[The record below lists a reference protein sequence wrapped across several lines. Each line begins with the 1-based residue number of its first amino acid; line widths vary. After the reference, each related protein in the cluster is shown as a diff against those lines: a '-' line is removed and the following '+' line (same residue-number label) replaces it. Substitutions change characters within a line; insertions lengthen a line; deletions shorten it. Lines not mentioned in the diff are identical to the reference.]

1 VLAIFVKDISLWYFN
16 CIPWQES
23 SEYIVYFCSIMRAET
38 PSILITDNDQQF
50 RDTILEVL
58 RPTGYRTLEAIDGME
73 AMQIVQE
80 QEVHVVLLDMHMPR
94 QNGLETLKRLKSFKA
109 MLPCILLSAEMD
121 ERIEKEARRAQAFE
135 VLRKPVTRIDLTG
148 AIEQALHATYG
159 IG

>member
-1 VLAIFVKDISLWYFN
+1 
-16 CIPWQES
+16 
-23 SEYIVYFCSIMRAET
+23 MRAAT

-80 QEVHVVLLDMHMPR
+80 QELHVVLLDMHMPR
-94 QNGLETLKRLKSFKA
+94 QKGLETLKRLKIFKA

-121 ERIEKEARRAQAFE
+121 ERLEREARRAQAFE
-135 VLRKPVTRIDLTG
+135 VLRKPVTRTDLTG

>member
-1 VLAIFVKDISLWYFN
+1 
-16 CIPWQES
+16 
-23 SEYIVYFCSIMRAET
+23 MRAET

-121 ERIEKEARRAQAFE
+121 DRLEREARRAQAFE
-135 VLRKPVTRIDLTG
+135 VLRKPVTRVDLTG

-159 IG
+159 IS

>member
-1 VLAIFVKDISLWYFN
+1 
-16 CIPWQES
+16 
-23 SEYIVYFCSIMRAET
+23 MRAET

-121 ERIEKEARRAQAFE
+121 DRLEREARRAQAFE

-159 IG
+159 IC

>member
-1 VLAIFVKDISLWYFN
+1 
-16 CIPWQES
+16 
-23 SEYIVYFCSIMRAET
+23 MRAET

-94 QNGLETLKRLKSFKA
+94 QNGLETLKRLKSFRA

-121 ERIEKEARRAQAFE
+121 DRLEREARQAQAFE

>member
-1 VLAIFVKDISLWYFN
+1 TSLWYFN

-23 SEYIVYFCSIMRAET
+23 SAYIVYFCSIMRAET

-94 QNGLETLKRLKSFKA
+94 QNGLETLKRLKIFKA

-121 ERIEKEARRAQAFE
+121 ERLEREARRAQAFE
-135 VLRKPVTRIDLTG
+135 VLRKPVTRTDLTG

>member
-1 VLAIFVKDISLWYFN
+1 
-16 CIPWQES
+16 
-23 SEYIVYFCSIMRAET
+23 MRAET

-121 ERIEKEARRAQAFE
+121 DRLEREARRAQAFE
-135 VLRKPVTRIDLTG
+135 VLRKPVTRVDLTG

>member
-1 VLAIFVKDISLWYFN
+1 
-16 CIPWQES
+16 
-23 SEYIVYFCSIMRAET
+23 MRAET

-94 QNGLETLKRLKSFKA
+94 QNGLETLKRLKRFRA

-121 ERIEKEARRAQAFE
+121 DRLEREARQAQAFE

>member
-1 VLAIFVKDISLWYFN
+1 MPPSGILIAHRGERARVHRLF
-16 CIPWQES
+16 
-23 SEYIVYFCSIMRAET
+23 FCSIMRAET

-121 ERIEKEARRAQAFE
+121 DRLEREARRAQAFE
-135 VLRKPVTRIDLTG
+135 VLRKPVTRVDLTG

>member
-1 VLAIFVKDISLWYFN
+1 
-16 CIPWQES
+16 
-23 SEYIVYFCSIMRAET
+23 MRAET

-94 QNGLETLKRLKSFKA
+94 QNGLETLKRLKIFKA

-121 ERIEKEARRAQAFE
+121 ERLEREARRAQAFE

-159 IG
+159 LG

>member
-1 VLAIFVKDISLWYFN
+1 
-16 CIPWQES
+16 
-23 SEYIVYFCSIMRAET
+23 MRAET

-109 MLPCILLSAEMD
+109 ILPCILLSAEMD
-121 ERIEKEARRAQAFE
+121 DRLEREARQAQAFE

>member
-1 VLAIFVKDISLWYFN
+1 
-16 CIPWQES
+16 
-23 SEYIVYFCSIMRAET
+23 MRAET

-94 QNGLETLKRLKSFKA
+94 QNGLETLKRLKIFKA

-121 ERIEKEARRAQAFE
+121 ERLEREARRAQAFE
-135 VLRKPVTRIDLTG
+135 VLRKPVTRTDLTG

>member
-1 VLAIFVKDISLWYFN
+1 
-16 CIPWQES
+16 
-23 SEYIVYFCSIMRAET
+23 MRAET

-94 QNGLETLKRLKSFKA
+94 HNGLETLKRLKSFRA
-109 MLPCILLSAEMD
+109 MLP
-121 ERIEKEARRAQAFE
+121 
-135 VLRKPVTRIDLTG
+135 
-148 AIEQALHATYG
+148 
-159 IG
+159 

>member
-1 VLAIFVKDISLWYFN
+1 MSRFGILIAHRGERAPSTSFI
-16 CIPWQES
+16 
-23 SEYIVYFCSIMRAET
+23 FCSIMRAET

-109 MLPCILLSAEMD
+109 MLPCILLSAKMD
-121 ERIEKEARRAQAFE
+121 DRLEREARRAQAFE
-135 VLRKPVTRIDLTG
+135 VLRKPVTRVDLTG

>member
-1 VLAIFVKDISLWYFN
+1 
-16 CIPWQES
+16 
-23 SEYIVYFCSIMRAET
+23 
-38 PSILITDNDQQF
+38 
-50 RDTILEVL
+50 
-58 RPTGYRTLEAIDGME
+58 ME

-94 QNGLETLKRLKSFKA
+94 QNGLETLKRLKSFRA

-121 ERIEKEARRAQAFE
+121 DRLEREARQAQAFE

>member
-1 VLAIFVKDISLWYFN
+1 
-16 CIPWQES
+16 
-23 SEYIVYFCSIMRAET
+23 MRAET

-94 QNGLETLKRLKSFKA
+94 QNGLETLKRLKSFRA

-121 ERIEKEARRAQAFE
+121 DRLEREARQAKAFE
-135 VLRKPVTRIDLTG
+135 VLRKPVTRIDLTD

>member
-1 VLAIFVKDISLWYFN
+1 
-16 CIPWQES
+16 
-23 SEYIVYFCSIMRAET
+23 MRAET

-121 ERIEKEARRAQAFE
+121 ERLEREARRAQAFE
-135 VLRKPVTRIDLTG
+135 VLRKPVTRTDLTG

>member
-1 VLAIFVKDISLWYFN
+1 
-16 CIPWQES
+16 
-23 SEYIVYFCSIMRAET
+23 MRAET

-121 ERIEKEARRAQAFE
+121 ERIEREARRAQAFE